1 MEVIPEQWLKQPYSY
16 LLKGLGGVG
25 WDKKEF
31 PNPNLHV
38 YCRDDIRIRVY
49 SMEGWPKVKGGR
61 ERKKEEIFVTIH

>member
-38 YCRDDIRIRVY
+38 HGRDNTRTRVY
-49 SMEGWPKVKGGR
+49 SMERTPK
-61 ERKKEEIFVTIH
+61 KKEKNQKK